1 MPALQNIQKHG
12 KVLIAVVAL
21 ALFAFIAEEGFRAM
35 EQNSNANRNKVGEID
50 GEAISASDFEKL
62 VDEYTEAMKFVQQ
75 RSSFTDEETTQ
86 IKDQV
91 WQMLVNNK
99 LVENE
104 CKKLGLT
111 VTDEEL
117 QNIINE
123 GNSPLLSQTPFI
135 GQNGRFDKDM
145 LKKFLADYEKTK
157 TQNPQMA
164 EQYAQVYKFWTFI
177 EKMLR
182 TQTLQMKYQA
192 LISNA
197 LISNPISA
205 KASFENRTNQSDI
218 LMAAVPY
225 ATINDNDV
233 KIEEAD
239 YKAAYEKNKER
250 FKNFAESRD
259 IKYIDVLVKASPADR
274 ASLEEEMK
282 EYVTK
287 LANGEDATNVV
298 RLSNSLVPYS
308 DVFVSKHVLPGD
320 IAGKIDS
327 TTVGTVAS
335 TFYNAQDNTLNCY
348 RYIAKAS
355 IPDSVEYQSIMVMG
369 ASKDEIKTKTD
380 SVVNAI
386 NAGGDIKAIAK
397 NYNQTGESSWLTSRQ
412 YEGQKLSTEN
422 VKYIN
427 AVTTLG
433 VGSTTVV
440 ETAQGNVVVKVL
452 NRKAFSD
459 KYKVAAIK
467 REVTFSKETYS
478 KAFNNFSQFVAKN
491 KTLKEIEA
499 NASKSGYT
507 VLDRSDIY
515 SSEHNVCGV
524 GNTREI
530 MRWLFNDAKKNDVSK
545 LYECGTDNDHM
556 MLIAVTGVNE
566 AGYLPLEKVKPMLKN
581 EILNDKK
588 AEKIIASL
596 GNVKSVADA
605 KKQKGAVSDTIK
617 HVTFSAPAFVM
628 ATSSSEPALSARV
641 SMTAKGQFAGPVKGN
656 AGVFVF
662 QVLDKQKAQEK
673 FDAKTEEGMLTNMA
687 ARAASRFINDLYIK
701 AKVVDKR
708 YMFF

>member
-1 MPALQNIQKHG
+1 
-12 KVLIAVVAL
+12 
-21 ALFAFIAEEGFRAM
+21 M

-218 LMAAVPY
+218 LMAVVPY

-250 FKNFAESRD
+250 FRNFAESRD

-327 TTVGTVAS
+327 TAVGTVAS

>member
-86 IKDQV
+86 LKDQV

-225 ATINDNDV
+225 STINDNDV

-250 FKNFAESRD
+250 FRNFAESRD

-327 TTVGTVAS
+327 TAVGTVAS

>member
-50 GEAISASDFEKL
+50 GEAISASDFETL

-225 ATINDNDV
+225 STINDNDV

-250 FKNFAESRD
+250 FRNFAESRD

-327 TTVGTVAS
+327 TAVGTVAS

>member
-123 GNSPLLSQTPFI
+123 GNSPLLSQTPFV

-327 TTVGTVAS
+327 TAVGTVAS

-397 NYNQTGESSWLTSRQ
+397 NYNQTGESSWLTNRQ

>member
-250 FKNFAESRD
+250 FRNFAESRD

-327 TTVGTVAS
+327 TAVGTVAS

>member
-197 LISNPISA
+197 LISNPVSA

-225 ATINDNDV
+225 STINDNDV

-250 FKNFAESRD
+250 FRNFAESRD

-327 TTVGTVAS
+327 TAVGTVAS

-701 AKVVDKR
+701 AKVVDKH

>member
-225 ATINDNDV
+225 STINDNDV

-327 TTVGTVAS
+327 TAVGTVAS

-605 KKQKGAVSDTIK
+605 KKKGAVSDTIK

>member
-327 TTVGTVAS
+327 TAVGTVAS

-355 IPDSVEYQSIMVMG
+355 IPDSVEYQSIRVMG

-641 SMTAKGQFAGPVKGN
+641 SMTPKGQFAGPVKGN

>member
-225 ATINDNDV
+225 STINDNDV

-250 FKNFAESRD
+250 FRNFAESRD

-327 TTVGTVAS
+327 TAVGTVAS

-386 NAGGDIKAIAK
+386 NAGGDVKAIAK

>member
-145 LKKFLADYEKTK
+145 LKKFLADYEKQK
-157 TQNPQMA
+157 TQDPQHA
-164 EQYAQVYKFWTFI
+164 EQYKQLYNFWTFI

-197 LISNPISA
+197 LISNPVSA

-225 ATINDNDV
+225 STINDNDV

-250 FKNFAESRD
+250 FRNFAESRD

-327 TTVGTVAS
+327 TAVGTVAS

-386 NAGGDIKAIAK
+386 NAGGDVKAIAK

>member
-123 GNSPLLSQTPFI
+123 GNSPLLSQTPFV

-225 ATINDNDV
+225 STINDNDV

-327 TTVGTVAS
+327 TAVGTVAS

-355 IPDSVEYQSIMVMG
+355 VPDSVEYQSIMVMG

-386 NAGGDIKAIAK
+386 NAGGDVKAIAK

>member
-327 TTVGTVAS
+327 TAVGTVAS

-369 ASKDEIKTKTD
+369 ANKDEIKTKTD

>member
-225 ATINDNDV
+225 STINDNDV

-327 TTVGTVAS
+327 TAVGTVAS

-386 NAGGDIKAIAK
+386 NAGGDVKAIAK

>member
-225 ATINDNDV
+225 STINDNDV

-327 TTVGTVAS
+327 TAVGTVAS

-369 ASKDEIKTKTD
+369 ANKDEIKTKTD

>member
-327 TTVGTVAS
+327 TAVGTVAS

-641 SMTAKGQFAGPVKGN
+641 SMTPKGQFAGPVKGN

>member
-218 LMAAVPY
+218 LMAAIPY

-259 IKYIDVLVKASPADR
+259 IKYIDVLVKANPADR

-327 TTVGTVAS
+327 TAVGTVAS

>member
-250 FKNFAESRD
+250 FRNFAESRD

-327 TTVGTVAS
+327 TAVGTVAS

-386 NAGGDIKAIAK
+386 NAGGDVKAIAK

>member
-327 TTVGTVAS
+327 TAVGTVAS

-673 FDAKTEEGMLTNMA
+673 VDAKTEEGMLTNMA

>member
-197 LISNPISA
+197 LISNPVSA

-225 ATINDNDV
+225 STINDNDV

-327 TTVGTVAS
+327 TAVGTVAS

>member
-91 WQMLVNNK
+91 WQMLVNNT

-104 CKKLGLT
+104 CKKIGLT

-123 GNSPLLSQTPFI
+123 GNNPLLSQTPFI

-157 TQNPQMA
+157 AQDPQHA
-164 EQYAQVYKFWTFI
+164 EQYAQIYKFWTFI

-197 LISNPISA
+197 LISNPVSA

-225 ATINDNDV
+225 STINDNDV

-282 EYVTK
+282 EYVAK

-308 DVFVSKHVLPGD
+308 DVFVSKHILPGD

-327 TTVGTVAS
+327 TAVGTVAS

-355 IPDSVEYQSIMVMG
+355 VPDSVEYQSIMVMG
-369 ASKDEIKTKTD
+369 ASKDEIKAKTD

-386 NAGGDIKAIAK
+386 NAGGDVKAIAK

-412 YEGQKLSTEN
+412 YEGQKLNAEN

-499 NASKSGYT
+499 NATKSGYT
-507 VLDRSDIY
+507 VLDRTDIY
-515 SSEHNVCGV
+515 SSEHTVCGV

-530 MRWLFNDAKKNDVSK
+530 MRWLFNDAKKDEVSK

-556 MLIAVTGVNE
+556 MLIAVTGVNK
-566 AGYLPLEKVKPMLKN
+566 AGYLPLEKVKPMLKS

-588 AEKIIASL
+588 AEKIMASL
-596 GNVKSVADA
+596 GNVKSVADV

-673 FDAKTEEGMLTNMA
+673 FDSKTEEGMLTNMA

-701 AKVVDKR
+701 ANVVDKR

>member
-327 TTVGTVAS
+327 TAVGTVAS

-491 KTLKEIEA
+491 KTLKDIEA

>member
-225 ATINDNDV
+225 STINDNDV

-250 FKNFAESRD
+250 FRNFAESRD

-298 RLSNSLVPYS
+298 RLSNSLIPYS

-327 TTVGTVAS
+327 TAVGTVAS